1 MILYI
6 QENGIKL
13 YLSYLLLFG
22 PPTSARCF
30 CQDPAAW
37 HVWCLVR
44 GHLRDRIIANESI
57 DLPGFGRCG
66 LGIQSEESR
75 QGLRTVCCFRKN
87 SFSLGI
93 LCFKETFLFKKE
105 LVVQKCRAHFT
116 FIFYFW
122 KRTDLATALCSFEQQ
137 YGTVPQG
144 PVLPGNPHSSLTD
157 AYGFGRCQSHHSGP
171 PTSPLR
177 GDHQPCKVIAVK

>member
-1 MILYI
+1 MVSNYTCLISCFLV
-6 QENGIKL
+6 
-13 YLSYLLLFG
+13 
-22 PPTSARCF
+22 PPSARCF

-93 LCFKETFLFKKE
+93 LCFKETFLFKKG

-137 YGTVPQG
+137 CGTVPQG